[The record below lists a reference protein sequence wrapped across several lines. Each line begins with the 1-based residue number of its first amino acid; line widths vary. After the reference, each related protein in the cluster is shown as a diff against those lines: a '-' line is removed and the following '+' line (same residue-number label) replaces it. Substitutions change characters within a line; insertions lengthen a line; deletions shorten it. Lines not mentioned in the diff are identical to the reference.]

1 MQLLTNEAIRFE
13 LLHRACRRPNAR
25 GTTLSVAA
33 PTSAAAVAAA
43 AAAAVDTEYH
53 THCAS
58 IVKSSAT
65 KVMFIVQV
73 DREISCTNIA

>member
-1 MQLLTNEAIRFE
+1 MNEAIRFE

-33 PTSAAAVAAA
+33 PTSAAAVAAAA

>member
-1 MQLLTNEAIRFE
+1 MNEAIRFE